1 MAVQTPTADPSPDDE
16 EEASRTQTILGHLQ
30 ELRYRIELGIAVE
43 GVEKGEVG
51 IAVRDDGDDAVAAR
65 GGRNRTWERRQAATP
80 TVTMAVKVL
89 MADPLLVGV
98 VLLHWKIHRNGWPNV
113 RCLSRAVFLTLPP
126 TPCLVPGSSSGARGT
141 AHLRGLTARGFEP
154 KFLLAYFRGKCM
166 KIQVSGDVVS
176 RNLMGE
182 AVLLDLATGT
192 YFGLDEVGT
201 RVWQLLEQHGSNDAV
216 VAALLEEYAVD
227 EPRARADVDRLIL
240 ELSEK
245 GLVRIDEAS
254 TP

>member
-1 MAVQTPTADPSPDDE
+1 
-16 EEASRTQTILGHLQ
+16 
-30 ELRYRIELGIAVE
+30 
-43 GVEKGEVG
+43 
-51 IAVRDDGDDAVAAR
+51 
-65 GGRNRTWERRQAATP
+65 
-80 TVTMAVKVL
+80 
-89 MADPLLVGV
+89 
-98 VLLHWKIHRNGWPNV
+98 
-113 RCLSRAVFLTLPP
+113 
-126 TPCLVPGSSSGARGT
+126 
-141 AHLRGLTARGFEP
+141 
-154 KFLLAYFRGKCM
+154 M

-254 TP
+254 TS

>member
-1 MAVQTPTADPSPDDE
+1 
-16 EEASRTQTILGHLQ
+16 
-30 ELRYRIELGIAVE
+30 
-43 GVEKGEVG
+43 
-51 IAVRDDGDDAVAAR
+51 
-65 GGRNRTWERRQAATP
+65 
-80 TVTMAVKVL
+80 
-89 MADPLLVGV
+89 
-98 VLLHWKIHRNGWPNV
+98 
-113 RCLSRAVFLTLPP
+113 
-126 TPCLVPGSSSGARGT
+126 
-141 AHLRGLTARGFEP
+141 
-154 KFLLAYFRGKCM
+154 M

-182 AVLLDLATGT
+182 AVLLDLTTGT

-254 TP
+254 TS